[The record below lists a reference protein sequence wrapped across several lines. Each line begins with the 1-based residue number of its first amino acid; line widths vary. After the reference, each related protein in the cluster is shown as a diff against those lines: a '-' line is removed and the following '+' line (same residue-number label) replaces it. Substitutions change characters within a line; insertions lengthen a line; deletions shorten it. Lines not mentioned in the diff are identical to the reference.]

1 MRRGVRGRGRV
12 TAGAVAL
19 ALLAAACTSEPA
31 EPPSGTEVSGVAIAP
46 PGRIVTVEVGE
57 LEFSV
62 RCAGT
67 PNPPQPPVVLVSALG
82 VGLQQSWDAVQ
93 GRIADFARV
102 CAYDRLGVGQSSRAP
117 RTQTFE
123 DMASQLDGLVTE
135 LGLDRPI
142 VLVAHSLGGYV
153 AASFAQRR
161 PDDVAGLLLLDAPGP
176 GYPQSVLD
184 LLPRNASKRGAEER
198 DLWES
203 LLEPKDNAENLDGRE
218 AFAATASLS
227 PLGDVPLVAL
237 SHTITTHPDSTG
249 PRQQANLESA
259 WEEGQ
264 QRWLALSSRARLERV
279 DLAGHD
285 IQNDQPDAVVE
296 AVLDLVD

>member
-1 MRRGVRGRGRV
+1 MRWGVLWRGRA
-12 TAGAVAL
+12 TIGAVAV
-19 ALLAAACTSEPA
+19 ALLAGACTSDSA
-31 EPPSGTEVSGVAIAP
+31 EPPSATEVSGVAVAP
-46 PGRIVTVEVGE
+46 TGRVVTVAVGDSE
-57 LEFSV
+57 LST

-67 PNPPQPPVVLVSALG
+67 PDPARPPVVLVSALG
-82 VGLQQSWDAVQ
+82 AGLQQSWDAVQ

-102 CAYDRLGVGQSSRAP
+102 CAYDRLGIGQSSAP
-117 RTQTFE
+117 PKTQTFE

-135 LGLDRPI
+135 LGLDRPL

-153 AASFAQRR
+153 AASFAQSR

-184 LLPRNASKRGAEER
+184 LLPRKASKRGAEER

-203 LLEPKDNAENLDGRE
+203 YLQPKGNVENLDGRA
-218 AFAATASLS
+218 AFSASESFS
-227 PLGDVPLVAL
+227 PLGDLPLVAL
-237 SHTITTHPDSTG
+237 SHTITSHLDSTG

-264 QRWLALSSRARLERV
+264 QRWLALSSRATLERV

-285 IQNDQPDAVVE
+285 IQNDQPDVVIE
-296 AVLDLVD
+296 AVRDLVE